1 MKGRDIFV
9 YLESRGIVN
18 NLVNGVL
25 FTGKDF
31 IAAKWNKN
39 TEQADSRSGR
49 CKKRRDAAA
58 SDGAIPYLCA

>member
-49 CKKRRDAAA
+49 CPMTFGTCTLYTAYKPQK
-58 SDGAIPYLCA
+58 